1 MRLFTCDTQLQIL
14 RSHFKD
20 IHILNRK
27 RRRRRRRRRRS
38 MKAEEKEAKGEEL
51 KKLPGQNMNRD
62 FERDEETGG

>member
-1 MRLFTCDTQLQIL
+1 
-14 RSHFKD
+14 
-20 IHILNRK
+20 
-27 RRRRRRRRRRS
+27 